1 MAKND
6 RDLFNRLR
14 NVGLR
19 KQVAR
24 TLSGIG
30 EDAGKKAIRAARSAV
45 SELRS
50 LADDIEGRLPS
61 LPGTGG
67 SSATR
72 RSSGRSATSAR
83 SASSS
88 AGSRRSS
95 GRAAGSRAAGSRA
108 SGSRSTSRSRSTGAS
123 RGGRAA
129 SSGTRSSSSAG
140 KSSGRRAPRGA
151 NKAKILA
158 ALQSGPK
165 TAADIAKETGIGVG
179 TVGSTL
185 TKMAGSGEVQKAAR
199 GYALPR

>member
-14 NVGLR
+14 SAGLR
-19 KQVAR
+19 KQVAK

-30 EDAGKKAIRAARSAV
+30 EDTGKKALRAARSAV

-61 LPGTGG
+61 LPGT
-67 SSATR
+67 
-72 RSSGRSATSAR
+72 SSG
-83 SASSS
+83 
-88 AGSRRSS
+88 
-95 GRAAGSRAAGSRA
+95 
-108 SGSRSTSRSRSTGAS
+108 
-123 RGGRAA
+123 
-129 SSGTRSSSSAG
+129 SSSSAG
-140 KSSGRRAPRGA
+140 TARRPAARRASTGTASARRSGGRSRAASTGTARRTTRRSTAAKASTARKPGAAARKPAAGGRAPRGA

-158 ALQSGPK
+158 SLKAGPK
-165 TAADIAKETGIGVG
+165 TAAEIAKETGIGVG

-199 GYALPR
+199 GYALPK